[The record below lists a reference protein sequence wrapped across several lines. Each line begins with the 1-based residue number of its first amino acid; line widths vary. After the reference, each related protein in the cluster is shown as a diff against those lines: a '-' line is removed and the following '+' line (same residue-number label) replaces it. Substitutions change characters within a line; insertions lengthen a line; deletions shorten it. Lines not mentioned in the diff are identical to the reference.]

1 MKWRWTKISSNII
14 PEIDKYYVA
23 HIDNF
28 GNIKTTI
35 KKEAFKGK
43 YEYGDFV
50 KIKVNETENKAKF
63 VDNLWGNI
71 R

>member
-1 MKWRWTKISSNII
+1 MKWRWTSFFKYYS
-14 PEIDKYYVA
+14 EIDKYYVA

-35 KKEAFKGK
+35 KEALKGK